1 MKPLTPSIPKR
12 SALRRLEFSGIATEL
27 LCPAAPVPGAA
38 AELPRS
44 RPSAEVSGLPAEPL
58 GLSEVSFTGCADLG
72 LDKGPSQDIR
82 PPGSSCAGATPIC
95 PSIGTNV
102 CFSSHFSPYGR
113 GMAPESPSP
122 PSAPAPRSPRRAL
135 GTLGEDFAVG
145 HFRRLDFVI
154 VERNVR
160 TRHGEI
166 DLIAFDGR
174 TLVFAEVK
182 TRRAS
187 NRRRGLCPEEQ
198 PLAWLKFS
206 QRSRLK
212 RLACACS
219 VREHRRTPQSAHD
232 PLRRSRRDRL
242 RLRPAAAPRSHRGG
256 LVRQPMFA

>member
-1 MKPLTPSIPKR
+1 MT
-12 SALRRLEFSGIATEL
+12 
-27 LCPAAPVPGAA
+27 
-38 AELPRS
+38 
-44 RPSAEVSGLPAEPL
+44 
-58 GLSEVSFTGCADLG
+58 
-72 LDKGPSQDIR
+72 
-82 PPGSSCAGATPIC
+82 
-95 PSIGTNV
+95 
-102 CFSSHFSPYGR
+102 
-113 GMAPESPSP
+113 PESPSP
-122 PSAPAPRSPRRAL
+122 ANPPAPREPRHAL
-135 GTLGEDFAVG
+135 GALGEDFAVG

-212 RLACACS
+212 RLACAWLYKNTAA
-219 VREHRRTPQSAHD
+219 RPKAHTIRFD
-232 PLRRSRRDRL
+232 AVGVIVDGSDRL
-242 RLRPAAAPRSHRGG
+242 LRLDHIEGAW
-256 LVRQPMFA
+256 